1 MINIEKADDLLGIS
15 LHNILK
21 YRQDDRKFNKLVNN
35 WNKKII
41 IDIEKFYPLEVIF
54 EGNQVK
60 FEIENLDEEVDLKV
74 KMSLGTLLDIAY
86 KRLNPIYATLIGKV
100 KIQGLKKIGIVLKFL
115 KIFVKS
121 IKMVAADP
129 NLNYYEINKEAR

>member
-1 MINIEKADDLLGIS
+1 MIDIEKADDLLGIS
-15 LHNILK
+15 LNNILS
-21 YRQDDRKFNKLVNN
+21 YRQDEPKFNKLVKN

-60 FEIENLDEEVDLKV
+60 FEIENLDEDVDLKV

-86 KRLNPIYATLIGKV
+86 GRTNPIVATLLRKV
-100 KIQGLKKIGIVLKFL
+100 KMKGITKIGTVLKFL

-121 IKMVAADP
+121 IKMIAADP
-129 NLNYYEINKEAR
+129 NVNYYEINKETR

>member
-15 LHNILK
+15 LHNILS
-21 YRQDDRKFNKLVNN
+21 YRQGEPKFTKLVNN

-41 IDIEKFYPLEVIF
+41 IEIKKFYPVEVIF
-54 EGNQVK
+54 EGNQVR

-74 KMSLGTLLDIAY
+74 KMSLATLLDIAY
-86 KRLNPIYATLIGKV
+86 GRLNPIYATLLGKV
-100 KIQGLKKIGIVLKFL
+100 KMKGLRKIGTVMKFL

-129 NLNYYEINKEAR
+129 NQNYYEINKETR